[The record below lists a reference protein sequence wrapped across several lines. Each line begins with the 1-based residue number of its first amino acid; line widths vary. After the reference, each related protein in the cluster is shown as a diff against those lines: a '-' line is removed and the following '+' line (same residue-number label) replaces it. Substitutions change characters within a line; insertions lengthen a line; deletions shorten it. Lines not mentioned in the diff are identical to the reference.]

1 MAQKILLVNPIK
13 KRRTAKQ
20 KAVTKKLIAFNK
32 KRSKPARKRAPL
44 TTKRKVKP
52 MAAKRRKSR
61 TAAQRAATK
70 KLIAFN
76 RRGGR
81 KAPAKR
87 RRRRNPIVAS
97 SAPRRRAAYRATR
110 TLAPARRRRRRNP
123 VRRMTAA
130 GMMNTIF
137 MPAVT
142 AAAGALALD
151 AAWGYLPLPENVKQG
166 PMKHLA
172 KAAGAMALYWGAGMV
187 VKQKTAEAMAVGALT
202 VVAHQAA
209 KEAIMQFMPE
219 VGIRMAAYDDVN
231 MMGYYNAGLPAG
243 GYARQNGALPAHG
256 MGLYVPNGGG
266 ANNMAEYDEMGVY
279 VG

>member
-13 KRRTAKQ
+13 RKRRRTAKQ
-20 KAVTKKLIAFNK
+20 KAATKKLIAFNK
-32 KRSKPARKRAPL
+32 KRSKPARKRATP
-44 TTKRKVKP
+44 TKRKVNP
-52 MAAKRRKSR
+52 MAARRRKAR
-61 TAAQRAATK
+61 TAKQRAATR

-76 RRGGR
+76 RRGAR

-110 TLAPARRRRRRNP
+110 TMAPVRRRRRNQI
-123 VRRMTAA
+123 RRM
-130 GMMNTIF
+130 GPQGWMNDII

-142 AAAGALALD
+142 AATGALALD
-151 AAWGYLPLPENVKQG
+151 AAWGYLPLPVDIKQG

-172 KAAGAMALYWGAGMV
+172 KAAGALALYWGASMV
-187 VKQKTAEAMAVGALT
+187 VRPKTAEAMAVGALT

-209 KEAIMQFMPE
+209 KEMIMQFMPE
-219 VGIRMAAYDDVN
+219 VGMRMAMYDDVS
-231 MMGYYNAGLPAG
+231 MGYYNAGLPVG

-266 ANNMAEYDEMGVY
+266 AGMAEYDEMGVY
-279 VG
+279 VQ